1 MQSEPAAVTSERYGV
16 NPTRARILPAGAVIV
31 DSLMRRYG
39 ATSVRVSDAGMR
51 EGAVLIAD
59 HVGLAWRDRLEELA
73 HGWRD

>member
-1 MQSEPAAVTSERYGV
+1 
-16 NPTRARILPAGAVIV
+16 
-31 DSLMRRYG
+31 
-39 ATSVRVSDAGMR
+39 MR